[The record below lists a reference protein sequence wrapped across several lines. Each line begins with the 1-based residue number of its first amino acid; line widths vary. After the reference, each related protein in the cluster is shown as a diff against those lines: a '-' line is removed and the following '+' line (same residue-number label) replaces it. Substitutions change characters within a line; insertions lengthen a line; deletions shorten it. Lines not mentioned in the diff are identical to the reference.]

1 MTSKLAEAL
10 QEIAESS
17 DFPETLKTADIK
29 GKPFN
34 LLSIRRVNTENGE
47 KIIGNIEIEGQHC
60 EAWLSG
66 SKLTRQLEAIE
77 SSLPLS
83 VVVNKDEGQ
92 YAPYLLD
99 LA

>member
-1 MTSKLAEAL
+1 MTKKLSDAL
-10 QEIAESS
+10 KEIAESN

-29 GKPFN
+29 GKKFT
-34 LLSIRRVNTENGE
+34 LQSLRLVNTENGE
-47 KIIGNIEIEGQHC
+47 RYIGLIEIEGQHC

-66 SKLTRQLEAIE
+66 SKLHRQLQTIE
-77 SSLPLS
+77 DSLPLD

>member
-1 MTSKLAEAL
+1 MTKKLQDAL
-10 QEIAESS
+10 KEIAESS
-17 DFPETLKTADIK
+17 DFPETLKTSDLT

-34 LLSIRRVNTENGE
+34 LLSLRKVNTENGE
-47 KIIGNIEIEGQHC
+47 KMIGTIEIEGQHC

-66 SKLTRQLEAIE
+66 SKLSRQLEAIE
-77 SSLPLS
+77 SSLPQK

-92 YAPYLLD
+92 YSPYLLD